1 MTRRKSQITAAMN
14 ERDFPHMV
22 ELALP
27 PGGFLNRSLEFD
39 AFHYKRTLPIRRGR
53 GRREGEQFFVRFCF
67 PDAATADAFRDQ
79 FGGERVTS
87 TPTKPTRRVSK
98 QKRRYEPRIFEG
110 RVMIPDE
117 IERIHKEILELERIE
132 AISEPMREL
141 VEKLWPELV
150 YKLPPKKPQG

>member
-1 MTRRKSQITAAMN
+1 VNQHPFALARFFSKLLAPTSQ
-14 ERDFPHMV
+14 D
-22 ELALP
+22 
-27 PGGFLNRSLEFD
+27 GFLNRSLEFG

-98 QKRRYEPRIFEG
+98 QKRRYEPRTFE
-110 RVMIPDE
+110 R
-117 IERIHKEILELERIE
+117 
-132 AISEPMREL
+132 
-141 VEKLWPELV
+141 
-150 YKLPPKKPQG
+150 QGHDAR